1 MPAGF
6 HRHGVQPGL
15 GRDGEGT
22 GGRSKVSSS
31 LSRAIAASP
40 FAAVRRS
47 WSTIHPRPMAKGAD
61 ILVHEAMYVPAL
73 EQYIRDRIAKGSP
86 IFQAFQG

>member
-1 MPAGF
+1 
-6 HRHGVQPGL
+6 
-15 GRDGEGT
+15 
-22 GGRSKVSSS
+22 
-31 LSRAIAASP
+31 
-40 FAAVRRS
+40 
-47 WSTIHPRPMAKGAD
+47 MAKGAD